1 LLEERGEIP
10 RRHVRLRSPVDGRFN
25 LADPTAEQNRRG
37 TSRTMSNY
45 HHQAQDMY
53 HDNSTSRSPGSH
65 RHPPQQLHRQP
76 SRQFDAYGSMP
87 AAIYPDDF
95 AARYEAGLPERMNPA
110 LPSGGY
116 GYDMNAA
123 QTWNSNGLG
132 GTHPLGNIGSM
143 GQSASTRMKPNA
155 RTRTGLPSVRCLVS
169 FAVCLTAQVHRRHC
183 PFSPNV

>member
-1 LLEERGEIP
+1 LPSRIGA
-10 RRHVRLRSPVDGRFN
+10 VPV
-25 LADPTAEQNRRG
+25 E
-37 TSRTMSNY
+37 TMSNY

-87 AAIYPDDF
+87 AALYTDDF

-155 RTRTGLPSVRCLVS
+155 RTRTGLPSVRFLSLLAAFCLCTWLCRCITDLVS
-169 FAVCLTAQVHRRHC
+169 RSETCKLIAS
-183 PFSPNV
+183 SPL